1 MQTEHSESTSDLV
14 RKFVSKL
21 SGGISAAVT
30 GRLLS
35 VAFWRVIGDQQVC
48 AGSLI
53 SDKIRMGKDEI
64 GNSRDYA

>member
-1 MQTEHSESTSDLV
+1 MQAEHSESASDLV

-21 SGGISAAVT
+21 SGGMTAAVT

-35 VAFWRVIGDQQVC
+35 VAFILEGHRRS
-48 AGSLI
+48 ASLCGAA
-53 SDKIRMGKDEI
+53 DKIRMGKDEI